1 MTTPKYRCS
10 RLPLIITSLALTT
23 LITSPGCRSYGP
35 GRIPAD
41 RFDYNAA
48 IADSWQTQSLLAIVK
63 LRHSEWPVFL
73 DVEQVVTQYTFEN
86 TGTAKGILR
95 LSEYEQGE
103 LGWVGKYSERPV
115 ILYKP
120 LKGTRY
126 MRSMLTPIPVGA
138 ILGLIQTGWPAN
150 RMLETMVHSANG
162 YRNTQVEQGLELR
175 SDPVFAQFLETLQ
188 RFQSQD
194 ALVMEVE
201 AIRKRDADKPIIK
214 TRMGFRTDRVDTAT
228 KDALT
233 AMQKALGLSTG
244 TNRYDV
250 VWGAISPNDTTIAL
264 ETRSVLQLMVVLAA
278 HVEVAPEDMEQG
290 RIETLRARPTYDR
303 SGLGPLIDIRRGK
316 KAPTDAFVVCH
327 YRNHDFWIEDTNVK
341 SKRTFSYLTL
351 LLTLGD
357 VDKDAGAQL
366 VITTN

>member
-1 MTTPKYRCS
+1 MRTVMGRYVCS
-10 RLPLIITSLALTT
+10 ARWWVLVGLALN
-23 LITSPGCRSYGP
+23 IGCRSYGP
-35 GRIPAD
+35 RRIPAD

-86 TGTAKGILR
+86 TGTAKGLFRIN
-95 LSEYEQGE
+95 EYEQGE
-103 LGWVGKYSERPV
+103 FGWVGKYSERPV

-126 MRSMLTPIPVGA
+126 MRSMLTPLPVGA
-138 ILGLIQTGWPAN
+138 VLGLVQTGWPAG
-150 RMLETMVHSANG
+150 RMLETMVHSVNG

-175 SDPVFAQFLETLQ
+175 PDPVFAEFLETLQ
-188 RFQSQD
+188 LYQSQD
-194 ALVMEVE
+194 ALVIEVK
-201 AIRKRDADKPIIK
+201 AIGKPHADKPIIE
-214 TRMGFRTDRVDTAT
+214 TTLGFRADRVDAAAAQ
-228 KDALT
+228 KLT
-233 AMQKALGLSTG
+233 AMQQALDLSTE
-244 TNRYDV
+244 TNSYKV
-250 VWGAISPNDTTIAL
+250 IWGAIPPDDRTIAL

-278 HVEVAPEDMEQG
+278 HVEVDPEDVAQG
-290 RIETLRARPTYDR
+290 RIEKLRPRPTYDS
-303 SGLGPLIDIRRGK
+303 SGLAPLIDIHRGK
-316 KAPTDAFVVCH
+316 KAPADAFTVCK
-327 YRNHDFWIEDTNVK
+327 YREHEFWIADTDVN